1 MNLSNL
7 EELKWKDRE
16 RERSMQV
23 KPWIKIE
30 DLNAKAKDD
39 CSFLQENLLEDLKG
53 KQSQT

>member
-1 MNLSNL
+1 
-7 EELKWKDRE
+7 
-16 RERSMQV
+16 MQV
-23 KPWIKIE
+23 KPWVRIE

>member
-23 KPWIKIE
+23 KPWVKIE
-30 DLNAKAKDD
+30 DLNVKAKDD